1 MDYVVVA
8 RAVAALLS
16 RLGSIKRT
24 EPEEFEK
31 DFEVVLEHF
40 LTRKDDQNENA
51 KVGREHTGCIY
62 LIQLTKTNIDES
74 TVSCH

>member
-1 MDYVVVA
+1 MNFVVVA
-8 RAVAALLS
+8 RVVASLLS
-16 RLGSIKRT
+16 RLGTIKRT

-51 KVGREHTGCIY
+51 KVSIKHTGY
-62 LIQLTKTNIDES
+62 
-74 TVSCH
+74 VSSS